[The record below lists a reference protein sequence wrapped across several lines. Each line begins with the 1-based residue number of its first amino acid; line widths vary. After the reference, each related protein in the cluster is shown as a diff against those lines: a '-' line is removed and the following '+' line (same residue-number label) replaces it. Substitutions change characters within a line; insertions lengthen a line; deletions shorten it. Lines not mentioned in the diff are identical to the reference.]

1 MCHHAGFMIEWE
13 LNLALCL
20 WASTL
25 STEFR
30 AQLPEWMK
38 VQGGKEGVGAG
49 TLKHGTRTIS
59 AQLSCV

>member
-1 MCHHAGFMIEWE
+1 MGADLGFVLMGKH
-13 LNLALCL
+13 
-20 WASTL
+20 SL

-38 VQGGKEGVGAG
+38 AQGGKEGVVAD

-59 AQLSCV
+59 AQLSRV